1 MHDYSILLR
10 TELKPALGC
19 TEPIAIALAAAYA
32 MERCSGDLVALDVKV
47 SKNIFKN
54 AKSVGI
60 PGTQLIGI
68 RYAAALGA
76 IGGQASLGLEVLRG
90 LTDMAIDEATRFVD
104 AGHVQLDVIDG
115 VAMVYAAVEITTTAG
130 TCKAVIANKHDELAS
145 LSVNGE
151 IVRDALAAVDGNVE
165 KVVQISVA
173 KIVDYANNV
182 PIEEIRFLMDAAIV
196 NNDLAQEGL
205 AHEYGLSIGRL
216 YQEQMGAGLMG
227 KDLKNRAVAAT
238 SAASDARM
246 NGAPLPAYSNSGSG
260 NQGITANI
268 PVYHYGMEMGKS
280 EEEILRALAVSNLM
294 PIYIKQ
300 RLGRL
305 SAFCGAVAAG
315 IGASC
320 GMTYLDDPDV
330 EKIKYAIQ
338 NVAGD
343 ITGMFCDGA
352 KASCAL
358 KVATA
363 VESAFKAHLL
373 AMHNHTVMGY
383 EGIVEDDVDQTI
395 YNLGLIGKD
404 GMASTDDYIVEIML
418 KK

>member
-1 MHDYSILLR
+1 MHDFSILLR

-19 TEPIAIALAAAYA
+19 TEPIAIALAAAHA
-32 MERCSGDLVALDVKV
+32 HDRCTGDLLALDVKV

-60 PGTQLIGI
+60 PGTALIGI

-76 IGGQASLGLEVLRG
+76 IGGSASLGLEVLRD
-90 LTDMAIDEATRFVD
+90 LTTEDIERATAFVD
-104 AGHVQLDVIDG
+104 AGHVNLDVAKD
-115 VAMVYAAVEITTTAG
+115 VPMVYAEVEITTSTG

-145 LSVNGE
+145 LFVNG
-151 IVRDALAAVDGNVE
+151 VTVQDAFSAGDGREE
-165 KVVQISVA
+165 KVIQISVA
-173 KIVDYANNV
+173 KILEYANTV
-182 PIEEIRFLMDAAIV
+182 PIEEIQFLMDAATV
-196 NNDLAQEGL
+196 NSALADEGL
-205 AHEYGLSIGRL
+205 THDYGLGIGRL
-216 YQEQMGAGLMG
+216 YQEQMNAGLMG
-227 KDLKNRAVAAT
+227 TDTKNRAVAAT

-268 PVYHYGMEMGKS
+268 PVYQYGREKGKS

-320 GMTYLDDPDV
+320 GMTYLDDPDIN
-330 EKIKYAIQ
+330 KIKSAIQ

-373 AMHNHTVMGY
+373 AMHDHSVMGY

-395 YNLGLIGKD
+395 YNLGMIGKD
-404 GMASTDDYIVEIML
+404 AMASTDDYIVEIML